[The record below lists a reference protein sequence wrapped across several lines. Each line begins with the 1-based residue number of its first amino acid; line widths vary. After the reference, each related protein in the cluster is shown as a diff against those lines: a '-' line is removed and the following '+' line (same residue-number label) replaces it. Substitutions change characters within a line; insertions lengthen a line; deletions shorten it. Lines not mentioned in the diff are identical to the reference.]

1 MTNPEQRVMI
11 VGLGRMGLAHAAII
25 CHVPNASIVAVVD
38 RDAGLGKMAAS
49 MGLKAPFYRDALE
62 AAKTEQPTVA
72 YVCTPTFTHREL
84 VEQLAPLGIH
94 LFVEKPL
101 GHTLESS
108 LAMAKA
114 AAKHGVRTAVGYNL
128 AHERTFVRARQLLDE
143 GAIGKVTR
151 YEAMAYH
158 SEVFEARE
166 GWLFDPKRSGGG
178 AAANI
183 GTHVLYYAMSCFGF
197 PTDLDARCERL
208 YSEHVEDDARA
219 KLRHDNDIEGDVHIC
234 WSLPGKPILEC
245 RMRVFGE
252 RGELSVGRQ
261 AIQLTLNEA
270 WSDLPAGEHRI
281 HAADTPSAVAYDFS
295 PEYGGEGY
303 YCEGA
308 AFLTSCLHD
317 ASYSMSNA
325 FAPDFV
331 DGVAVERI
339 LEAIYHSSEAGGET
353 VVLDQ
358 P

>member
-25 CHVPNASIVAVVD
+25 CHVPNASIVAIVD

-62 AAKTEQPTVA
+62 AAKAEQPTLA
-72 YVCTPTFTHREL
+72 YVCTPTFTHHHI
-84 VEQLAPLGIH
+84 VEQLAPLGVH

-101 GHTLESS
+101 GHTLNSS
-108 LAMAKA
+108 IAMARASKE
-114 AAKHGVRTAVGYNL
+114 HGIKTAVGYNL

-143 GAIGKVTR
+143 GALGKVTR
-151 YEAMAYH
+151 YEATAFH

-197 PTDLDARCERL
+197 PINLDARCERL

-219 KLRHDNDIEGDVHIC
+219 KLRHADGIEGDVHIC
-234 WSLPGKPILEC
+234 WSLLGKPILEC

-252 RGELSVGRQ
+252 GGELSVGRQ
-261 AIQLTLNEA
+261 EILLTLNEA
-270 WSDLPAGEHRI
+270 WSDLDAGEHRI
-281 HAADTPSAVAYDFS
+281 HAADTPSNVAYDFS

-308 AFLTSCLHD
+308 AFLTFCSGGD
-317 ASYSMSNA
+317 S
-325 FAPDFV
+325 FAPDFA
-331 DGVAVERI
+331 DGVAVERM
-339 LEAIYHSSEAGGET
+339 LQAIYRSSKADGET
-353 VVLDQ
+353 VVLDRT
-358 P
+358 